1 MADEAQRDPGA
12 AEEGETPAWSPPALR
27 PIRRVLVAVDL
38 SIESAGAVHA
48 ARWMAERYG
57 AELHAAHVIEPLSA
71 TAERALPELAA
82 AHDRNAQEELE
93 KFAESHG
100 LADARLHVRKGPTVR
115 ELLDMVEE
123 SDSDLL
129 VIGRYGPG
137 GLKRGR
143 LGSVGGPLLRRCAA
157 PVLLA
162 QPERRTVYD
171 RVLVASDLEDEPDR
185 ELLRGME
192 LAERLG
198 LGEIALAHAFPVP
211 VGYHTVLTWDEA
223 VDKLAAVY
231 SERAREAIERVSGWR
246 RARGAAEVS
255 VRLLIEEGASH
266 TTIPEIAERER
277 AALLVLNPHARSGAA
292 RLLLP
297 PTAERI
303 MQNANCSV
311 WAERDPK
318 AYEGILAAF
327 KRLVE

>member
-1 MADEAQRDPGA
+1 MPDAPVAW
-12 AEEGETPAWSPPALR
+12 TPPTLR
-27 PIRRVLVAVDL
+27 PIRRVIVAVDL

-48 ARWMAERYG
+48 AGWLAERYG

-71 TAERALPELAA
+71 TTEQALPELAE
-82 AHDRNAQEELE
+82 AHDNNAREELE
-93 KFAESHG
+93 KFAGTHG
-100 LADARLHVRKGPTVR
+100 LEEAQLHVRKGPAVR
-115 ELLDMVEE
+115 ELLDVVEE
-123 SDSDLL
+123 VGADLL

-137 GLKRGR
+137 GLKSGR
-143 LGSVGGPLLRRCAA
+143 LGSIAGPLLRRCPA

-162 QPERRTVYD
+162 QPERREIY
-171 RVLVASDLEDEPDR
+171 RSVLVASDLEGDPDR

-198 LGEIALAHAFPVP
+198 LDEIALAHAFPVP
-211 VGYHTVLTWDEA
+211 HGYHRVLTWADA
-223 VDKLAAVY
+223 VEKLKTVY
-231 SERAREAIERVSGWR
+231 TERANAAIERVQAWR
-246 RARGAAEVS
+246 TAQSDAEVS

-266 TTIPEIAERER
+266 TRVPEIAAREGMD
-277 AALLVLNPHARSGAA
+277 VIVMNPHARSGAA

-303 MQNANCSV
+303 MQGANCSV

-318 AYEGILAAF
+318 AYEGIIAAL